1 MKVKLAIYLNQK
13 PSSILFLY
21 KMEFY
26 KYEPLP
32 SATSIRLIKL
42 KEVGKT
48 KELFCSLEVTDILV
62 PPEYIALSYVWGDT
76 TDTVPITCDGKLI
89 FVTRTLKAALW
100 KLTTTFSSILFWADA
115 LSIDQ
120 QNISERTQQV
130 NIMASIYGKAAGVSI
145 WLGPDP
151 YNDATDVFAS
161 IKVLVEGLAIIQ
173 AMGAQFQHFD
183 DDTGYLHWTLPDGS
197 PHVSALPHLLVAP
210 NEEEKGRLCRFLRLP
225 WFSRTWVMQECG
237 LAAESFLFWGD
248 CLMEWNPVGVTA
260 LFLHRYC
267 KAHLN
272 SLNLASDVE
281 HVRDLYLIFSPFV
294 PTATFPHILHM
305 ARRSQA
311 RDPRDKVFALLSHP
325 TAHASN
331 YITTP
336 ANPRAFELY
345 SKLVT
350 PFLPDFKDMY
360 IVGIQAQG
368 TQVSAIGA
376 PGSSTPLLKA
386 DYMKTATEVYLE
398 LARVHIERT
407 QTLEILSFVQHD
419 PKSTSDIFSPS
430 WVPRWDYFVDTPI
443 VGLWNG
449 NHFAAANRR
458 AIVTTPPIEDSN
470 VLIVRGH
477 LFSRI
482 VLHTRVLGPSDF
494 DLPLP
499 STHFVG
505 PESSFVQDLW
515 VTNTISSFWLKTGL
529 AGCYDK
535 GMKYTR
541 VLSLLPGTSEAI
553 NLANHDGDLKEA
565 YLRSWVLGKNL
576 AETDSFDL
584 QADSSAYWERLF
596 YGTSGDPNQR
606 TENTVNDNTQVKWKR
621 YRDSAAH
628 LCKEKKFF
636 FTHRGLFGVGPGA
649 LKEGDRVAVL
659 LGGDAPFVIRE
670 VDPDSLDPTKPVP
683 ESTKFK
689 LVGECYV
696 NGLMQG
702 QLIRGR
708 EIERNIIL
716 I

>member
-1 MKVKLAIYLNQK
+1 
-13 PSSILFLY
+13 
-21 KMEFY
+21 MEFY

-42 KEVGKT
+42 KEDNTT
-48 KELFCSLEVTDILV
+48 KEFFCSLEVTDILV

-76 TDTVPITCDGKLI
+76 TDTIPITCDGKLVFI
-89 FVTRTLKAALW
+89 TQTLKAALW
-100 KLTTTFSSILFWADA
+100 KLAAAFASVPLWADA

-120 QNISERTQQV
+120 QNISEKTQQV
-130 NIMASIYGKAAGVSI
+130 NMMASIYGKAAGVSI

-151 YNDATDVFAS
+151 YNDATDVLADV
-161 IKVLVEGLAIIQ
+161 KALVEGLGILV

-183 DDTGYLHWTLPDGS
+183 DDTGDLHWTLPDGS
-197 PHVSALPHLLVAP
+197 PHVSALPRALVAP
-210 NEEEKGRLCRFLRLP
+210 NEEEKGRLGRFFRHP

-237 LAAESFLFWGD
+237 LASQPFVFWGD
-248 CLMEWNPVGVTA
+248 SIMEWNPIGATA
-260 LFLHRYC
+260 IFLHRYC

-272 SLNLASDVE
+272 SLNLASDVK

-294 PTATFPHILHM
+294 PMATFSHILHM

-311 RDPRDKVFALLSHP
+311 TDPRDKVFALLSHP
-325 TAHASN
+325 TAHAED

-336 ANPRAFELY
+336 ANPRAFESY
-345 SKLVT
+345 RNLVT

-360 IVGIQAQG
+360 VVGIPNQR
-368 TQVSAIGA
+368 TQVSSIGA
-376 PGSSTPLLKA
+376 PGLSRPLLKA
-386 DYMKTATEVYLE
+386 DYMKTTAEVYLE
-398 LARVHIERT
+398 LARGHIERT

-419 PKSTSDIFSPS
+419 PKSTSDLFSPS

-443 VGLWNG
+443 VGLYNG

-458 AIVTTPPIEDSN
+458 AVVTTPAIGDSN
-470 VLIVRGH
+470 VLIVRGN

-482 VLHTRVLGPSDF
+482 AFHTRVLGPSDF

-499 STHFVG
+499 GTHSVG
-505 PESSFVQDLW
+505 PESSVVQDLW
-515 VTNTISSFWLKTGL
+515 VTNPISSFWLKRGL
-529 AGCYDK
+529 AACYDE
-535 GMKYTR
+535 GVEYPR
-541 VLSLLPGTSEAI
+541 ILSPLPGTSYAL
-553 NLANHDGDLKEA
+553 NLGNRDGDLLEA
-565 YLRSWVLGKNL
+565 YLRSWVLGKDL
-576 AETDSFDL
+576 GQTDSFDF

-606 TENTVNDNTQVKWKR
+606 TENTVNDDKKVHWKR

-636 FTHRGLFGVGPGA
+636 LTYKGLFGVGPGA

-659 LGGDAPFVIRE
+659 LGSDAPFVIRE
-670 VDPDSLDPTKPVP
+670 VDPDSLDPTKPIP
-683 ESTKFK
+683 QSAKFK

-702 QLIRGR
+702 QSVRGR